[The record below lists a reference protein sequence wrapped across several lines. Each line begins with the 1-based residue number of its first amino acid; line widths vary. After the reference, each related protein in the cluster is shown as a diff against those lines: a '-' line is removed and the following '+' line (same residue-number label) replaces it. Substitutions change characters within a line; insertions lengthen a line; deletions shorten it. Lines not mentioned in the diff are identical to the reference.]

1 MFAKVAF
8 FLLINIILYVKIFE
22 RQSRKNA
29 INIDT
34 LQIFE
39 VNIFYSGLM
48 DTKLRKWAS
57 GFE

>member
-57 GFE
+57 EFE

>member
-1 MFAKVAF
+1 MFTKVAF
-8 FLLINIILYVKIFE
+8 FLLINIILWVQIFE

-29 INIDT
+29 TNIDT

>member
-1 MFAKVAF
+1 MYEQYD
-8 FLLINIILYVKIFE
+8 LLWTN
-22 RQSRKNA
+22 SRKNA
-29 INIDT
+29 TNIDT